1 MEIWDGIKFAIGIFI
16 GIAIVLFICGFIGVV
31 VEEYRNIK
39 KENERRKNA
48 RNRKHKTLS
57 K

>member
-16 GIAIVLFICGFIGVV
+16 GIAIILFICGFIGVV